1 LSREKLGALE
11 KLQVVDLQIEELTK
25 QADANPARLAEL
37 EKQVAEA
44 RTIADAERGRL
55 ADNER
60 ARRQIEISLEEEKDK
75 VKKWE
80 SRLPQLKHPR
90 EFAALEREI
99 NSAKKA
105 NEANEEQLAQL
116 QLDAEPLKLSVQ
128 QKEAV
133 LASREAARAAEVA
146 DLTKNEKALREQAAA
161 LQASRE
167 EARATVDPKL
177 VVRYEQVRKRRG
189 GRVLVRL
196 TSAGTCTGCN
206 RKLLPQ
212 MAYTIMGGAIE
223 QCPACQ
229 RILFYPPDPP
239 SPQG

>member
-1 LSREKLGALE
+1 MSREKLGALE
-11 KLQVVDLQIEELTK
+11 KLQVIDLQIEELTK
-25 QADANPARLAEL
+25 QADAYPARLAEL

-44 RTIADAERGRL
+44 RAIADAERGRL

-80 SRLPQLKHPR
+80 ARLPQLKHPR
-90 EFAALEREI
+90 EFAALEREV

-105 NEANEEQLAQL
+105 NEANEEHLAQL

-128 QKEAV
+128 QKEAT
-133 LASREAARAAEVA
+133 LAARDAARAAEAA
-146 DLTKNEKALREQAAA
+146 DLSHNERALREQAAA
-161 LQASRE
+161 LQAARE
-167 EARATVDPKL
+167 QARAAVDPKL
-177 VVRYEQVRKRRG
+177 LPKYEVVRKRRG
-189 GRVLVRL
+189 GRVVVRL
-196 TSAGTCTGCN
+196 TGAGSCTGCN

-212 MAYTIMGGAIE
+212 MANTIMGGAIE

-239 SPQG
+239 SLQG